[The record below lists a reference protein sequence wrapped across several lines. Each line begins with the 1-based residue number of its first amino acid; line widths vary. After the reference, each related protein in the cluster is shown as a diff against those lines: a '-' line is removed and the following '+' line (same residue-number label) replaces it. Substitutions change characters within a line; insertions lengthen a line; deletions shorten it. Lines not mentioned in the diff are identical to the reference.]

1 MAVLFLWFSL
11 CWITLRKTFALW
23 LFTAWLLCCP
33 AILCS
38 AAAAPLAGTLII
50 TGSDTMATLVANW
63 ADTFMMLH
71 PGVQIEI
78 QAPGSGSAPPALAAG
93 TANLGS
99 MSRPMTA
106 AEVERFTAE
115 RGYAPVGLPVGIDTI
130 ALIVHPSNPLDAIA
144 LETVDAIF
152 SRTRSCGAAA
162 PIERWSAALPDAEFA
177 PQWIERYG
185 RTSVSGTHGFFK
197 QTALCGGDFSP
208 RVNALPGSAAVIDA
222 VAANPAAIGYTGLG
236 FVNAR
241 VKVLAIDTLDGAF
254 LANSEATLARDYPL
268 ARVLYMYLAGSPD
281 YGLSGIECA
290 FLRFIRSDEGMRL
303 QRASGFI
310 PMPKSDS
317 AIEVQLADVCQ

>member
-1 MAVLFLWFSL
+1 M
-11 CWITLRKTFALW
+11 
-23 LFTAWLLCCP
+23 
-33 AILCS
+33 LCS
-38 AAAAPLAGTLII
+38 ASDVPLSGTLII

-63 ADTFMMLH
+63 ADTFMARH
-71 PGVQIEI
+71 QGVQIEI

-130 ALIVHPSNPLDAIA
+130 ALIVHPSNPLSAIA

-152 SRTRSCGAAA
+152 SSTRSCGAALA
-162 PIERWSAALPDAEFA
+162 IDRWSNILDEVEFE

-197 QTALCGGDFSP
+197 QIALCAGDFSP

-222 VAANPAAIGYTGLG
+222 VAANPGAIGYTGLG
-236 FVNAR
+236 FVNER
-241 VKVLAIDTLDGAF
+241 VKVLAINTQDGAF
-254 LANSEATLARDYPL
+254 LADAEATLARDYPL
-268 ARVLYMYLAGSPD
+268 ARVLYIYLAASPKN
-281 YGLSGIECA
+281 GLSALECA

-303 QRASGFI
+303 QRTSGFI

-317 AIEVQLADVCQ
+317 VIDGQLTYACQ

>member
-1 MAVLFLWFSL
+1 MA
-11 CWITLRKTFALW
+11 LRKTYTLKV
-23 LFTAWLLCCP
+23 LITWLLCLP
-33 AILCS
+33 AITFS
-38 AAAAPLAGTLII
+38 APASPLSGTLII
-50 TGSDTMATLVANW
+50 TGSDTMATLIANW
-63 ADTFMMLH
+63 ADTFMNRH
-71 PGVQIEI
+71 AAVQIEI

-115 RGYAPVGLPVGIDTI
+115 RGYAPIGLAVGIDTI
-130 ALIVHPSNPLDAIA
+130 ALIVHPSNPLNTIA

-162 PIERWSAALPDAEFA
+162 SIDRWSDVLQPVEFA

-197 QTALCGGDFSP
+197 HTALCGGDFSP

-236 FVNAR
+236 FVNTR
-241 VKVLAIDTLDGAF
+241 VKVLAIDTPDGAF
-254 LANSEATLARDYPL
+254 LASAEATLARDYPL
-268 ARVLYMYLAGSPD
+268 ARVLYLYLAGSPD
-281 YGLSGIECA
+281 NGLSALECA
-290 FLRFIRSDEGMRL
+290 FLRFIRSKEGMRL

-310 PMPKSDS
+310 PMPNTDS
-317 AIEVQLADVCQ
+317 AIEMQLTDVCQ